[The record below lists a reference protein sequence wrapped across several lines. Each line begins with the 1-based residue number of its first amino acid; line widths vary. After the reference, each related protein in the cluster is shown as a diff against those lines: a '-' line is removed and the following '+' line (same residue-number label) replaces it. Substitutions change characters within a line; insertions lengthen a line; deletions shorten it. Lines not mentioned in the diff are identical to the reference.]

1 MSIQRPSR
9 YFSVVLELR
18 MWITY
23 GGKNFL
29 KSVAKRVHSF
39 PFISFCT
46 KLNSTLFDTILD
58 HATIKL
64 ANEARSISTGR
75 FSNKKDVVPTEMVRG
90 VTAWNIC
97 WRNGLLIK

>member
-29 KSVAKRVHSF
+29 KSAAKRGHSF
-39 PFISFCT
+39 RFISFCT

-64 ANEARSISTGR
+64 TNEARIISEGR
-75 FSNKKDVVPTEMVRG
+75 FSDRDGSRG
-90 VTAWNIC
+90 HCLEYMLEKWFIDKVIC
-97 WRNGLLIK
+97 QS